1 MAVARWLK
9 TVLERFFPQPESA
22 AMVDDGSAAGSPGA
36 TGAKSATVDAAD
48 DGGQC
53 AGGV

>member
-1 MAVARWLK
+1 VAYLLMAVARWLK

-22 AMVDDGSAAGSPGA
+22 AIVDSKGA
-36 TGAKSATVDAAD
+36 TSAKSATDAD
-48 DGGQC
+48 NGGNC